1 MFEIGDKVRVERK
14 APSISIWVTSMD
26 RTIGSVGEVVEIED
40 TRNLGRGVRY
50 CVYFENIQDRWWYE
64 SGSLVPPSEPSSVPE
79 PGAYLAIL
87 KSLKK

>member
-14 APSISIWVTSMD
+14 APSISIWVTAMD

-40 TRNLGRGVRY
+40 NRNLGKGVRY
-50 CVYFENIQDRWWYE
+50 SVYFENIQDNWWYE